1 MGKKDSFV
9 HICNT
14 KLEGQR
20 RFVIK
25 GRERERER
33 ERKKE
38 REREREDRKQD
49 VNADAR
55 GGITRVNGTRY

>member
-25 GRERERER
+25 GRERERE
-33 ERKKE
+33 
-38 REREREDRKQD
+38 DRKQD

>member
-20 RFVIK
+20 RFVIQ
-25 GRERERER
+25 GREGERER

-38 REREREDRKQD
+38 RKRE
-49 VNADAR
+49 
-55 GGITRVNGTRY
+55 GGRVSVCRAFPPSPGQNVTKLANS